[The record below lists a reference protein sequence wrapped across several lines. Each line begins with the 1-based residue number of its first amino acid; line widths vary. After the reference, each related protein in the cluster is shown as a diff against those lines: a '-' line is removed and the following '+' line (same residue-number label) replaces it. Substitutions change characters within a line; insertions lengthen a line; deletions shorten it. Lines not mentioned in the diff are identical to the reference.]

1 MGATGPGNWQRT
13 LPPDP
18 GALFA
23 YGTLRFP
30 EVLRELLRRV
40 PELTEGTVA
49 DWRVAAL
56 ADRTYPGLIRAP
68 GATAAGVLI
77 TGLADGEWQLLDRYE
92 DDDYGIEQL
101 VLTDQRDAMTYVWR
115 NEAEAAPHDW
125 SAPDFARQHLADFA
139 LRCRAW
145 RNATTQARPGASP
158 TRTRPPRARSA
169 VLDQRILIKET

>member
-1 MGATGPGNWQRT
+1 VGATGPGNWQRT

-30 EVLRELLRRV
+30 EVLRELLGRV

-56 ADRTYPGLIRAP
+56 TDRTYPGLIRAP

-77 TGLADGEWQLLDRYE
+77 TGLAGGEWQLLDRYE

-101 VLTDQRDAMTYVWR
+101 TLTDQRDAITYVWR

-145 RNATTQARPGASP
+145 RERYDAGQTWRVTDPY
-158 TRTRPPRARSA
+158 
-169 VLDQRILIKET
+169 

>member
-1 MGATGPGNWQRT
+1 MEATGPGNWQRT

-30 EVLRELLRRV
+30 EVLRELLGRV

-56 ADRTYPGLIRAP
+56 TDRTYPGLIRAP

-77 TGLADGEWQLLDRYE
+77 TGL
-92 DDDYGIEQL
+92 
-101 VLTDQRDAMTYVWR
+101 TP
-115 NEAEAAPHDW
+115 AA
-125 SAPDFARQHLADFA
+125 SGSFS
-139 LRCRAW
+139 
-145 RNATTQARPGASP
+145 TG
-158 TRTRPPRARSA
+158 TRTTTTASSSWS
-169 VLDQRILIKET
+169 

>member
-30 EVLRELLRRV
+30 EVLRELLGRV

-56 ADRTYPGLIRAP
+56 TDAQLAKIVWDSVDIAELYDTDSVDVSTLRA
-68 GATAAGVLI
+68 ALLTALGGN
-77 TGLADGEWQLLDRYE
+77 T
-92 DDDYGIEQL
+92 
-101 VLTDQRDAMTYVWR
+101 
-115 NEAEAAPHDW
+115 
-125 SAPDFARQHLADFA
+125 
-139 LRCRAW
+139 
-145 RNATTQARPGASP
+145 
-158 TRTRPPRARSA
+158 
-169 VLDQRILIKET
+169 K

>member
-1 MGATGPGNWQRT
+1 VGATGPGNWQRT

-30 EVLRELLRRV
+30 EVLRELLGRT

-49 DWRVAAL
+49 DWRVAVL
-56 ADRTYPGLIRAP
+56 TDRTYPGLIRAP

-77 TGLADGEWQLLDRYE
+77 TGLTPGEWQLLDRYE

-101 VLTDQRDAMTYVWR
+101 VLTDQRNATTYVWR
-115 NEAEAAPHDW
+115 NESEAAAHDW

-145 RNATTQARPGASP
+145 RERYDAGLSWRVTDPY
-158 TRTRPPRARSA
+158 
-169 VLDQRILIKET
+169 

>member
-1 MGATGPGNWQRT
+1 VGVTGPGNWQRT

-30 EVLRELLRRV
+30 EVLRELLGRT

-56 ADRTYPGLIRAP
+56 TDRTYPGLIRAP

-77 TGLADGEWQLLDRYE
+77 TGLTPGEWQLLDRYE

-101 VLTDQRDAMTYVWR
+101 VLTDQRNATTYVWR
-115 NEAEAAPHDW
+115 NESEAAAHDW

-139 LRCRAW
+139 LRCSAW
-145 RNATTQARPGASP
+145 RERYDAGLSWRVTDPY
-158 TRTRPPRARSA
+158 
-169 VLDQRILIKET
+169 

>member
-1 MGATGPGNWQRT
+1 VGVTDWQRT

-30 EVLRELLRRV
+30 EVLRELLGRV
-40 PELTEGTVA
+40 PELTEGTLA

-56 ADRTYPGLIRAP
+56 TDRTYPGLIRAP

-77 TGLADGEWQLLDRYE
+77 TGLTGAEWQLLDRYE

-101 VLTDQRDAMTYVWR
+101 TLTDQRNAVAYVWR
-115 NEAEAAPHDW
+115 NESEAAPHDW
-125 SAPDFARQHLADFA
+125 SATDFARLHLDDFT

-145 RNATTQARPGASP
+145 RERYDAGLSWRVTDPY
-158 TRTRPPRARSA
+158 
-169 VLDQRILIKET
+169 

>member
-1 MGATGPGNWQRT
+1 VGATGPGNWQRT

-30 EVLRELLRRV
+30 EVLQELLGRV
-40 PELTEGTVA
+40 PELTEGTA
-49 DWRVAAL
+49 TGWRVAAL
-56 ADRTYPGLIRAP
+56 TDRTYPGLIWAP

-77 TGLADGEWQLLDRYE
+77 TGLADDEWQLLDRYE

-101 VLTDQRDAMTYVWR
+101 ILTDQRDAITYVWR
-115 NEAEAAPHDW
+115 NEAAAAPHDW
-125 SAPDFARQHLADFA
+125 SALDFARQHLADFA

-145 RNATTQARPGASP
+145 RERYNAGQTWRVTDPY
-158 TRTRPPRARSA
+158 
-169 VLDQRILIKET
+169 

>member
-30 EVLRELLRRV
+30 EVLRELLGRV

-56 ADRTYPGLIRAP
+56 TDRTYPGLIRAP

-77 TGLADGEWQLLDRYE
+77 TGLAGGEWQLLDRYE

-101 VLTDQRDAMTYVWR
+101 TLTDQRDAITYVWR
-115 NEAEAAPHDW
+115 NEVRGRAA
-125 SAPDFARQHLADFA
+125 RLV
-139 LRCRAW
+139 
-145 RNATTQARPGASP
+145 GAGL
-158 TRTRPPRARSA
+158 RPPAPGRLRPALPRLAGTLRRRPDLARHRPVLNGSA
-169 VLDQRILIKET
+169 RLAAS